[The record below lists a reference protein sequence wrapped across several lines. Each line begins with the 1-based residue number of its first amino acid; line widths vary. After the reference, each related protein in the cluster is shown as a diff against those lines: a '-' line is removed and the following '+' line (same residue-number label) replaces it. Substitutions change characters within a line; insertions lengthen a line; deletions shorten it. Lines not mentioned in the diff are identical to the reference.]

1 MWPFKKKKIISNIIK
16 AEEVQPKD
24 MNTTMILNLEAKH
37 FLKVNGNES
46 IDMLKPF
53 LKLTSKQLNK
63 GII

>member
-1 MWPFKKKKIISNIIK
+1 MWPFKKKKIISKIIK

-24 MNTTMILNLEAKH
+24 MNITMILNLEAKH

-46 IDMLKPF
+46 IDMLMPF

>member
-1 MWPFKKKKIISNIIK
+1 MWPFKKKKNTSNIIK

-46 IDMLKPF
+46 IDMLMPF

>member
-1 MWPFKKKKIISNIIK
+1 MWPFKKKKNTSNIIK

-24 MNTTMILNLEAKH
+24 MNIIMILNLEAKH